1 MLMPTSKTTGIRL
14 ADLDRMAKAA
24 KRHNV
29 PIEMQDTTGRIFRV
43 YPSADDLKPS
53 TSIDPDIA
61 YGGTTLEEWRNRKR
75 RR

>member
-1 MLMPTSKTTGIRL
+1 MPASKNPGIRL

-29 PIEMQDTTGRIFRV
+29 PIEMQAADGRIFRV
-43 YPSADDLKPS
+43 YPSTDDLKPS
-53 TSIDPDIA
+53 AAIDPDIA